1 LARLSGARVVARAPE
16 VVVVAVELKSQH
28 PAGAVEAA
36 RATRFVHVQTFGCQ
50 MNVNDTD
57 RILQVLA
64 PHGWAPT
71 PDPAQAHLILLNTCS
86 VRDKAEQKMLSQLG
100 RLAPLKE
107 HNDELVLGVAG
118 CVAQQEGAALLQ
130 KVPYLDLVMGPDH
143 IAELPD
149 MLERMR
155 GGERRIAQ
163 TEFYKRKDFRF
174 VEAEPR
180 EETRVSEFV
189 TIMKGCDKVCSY
201 CIVPFTRG
209 REVSKSHEMVVR
221 EVERLVAAGAR
232 EVTLL
237 GQNVNSYGKD
247 LQEGAGPLAS
257 RVPTFAELL
266 RAVDAVPGLERL
278 RFTTS
283 HPMDAIDDL
292 IALFGKLRTLCEFFH
307 LPVQAGNDRILEEMR
322 RFYTVADY
330 LDKVHKLRA
339 VCPDIA
345 LSTDIIVGFP
355 GETEAELEDTLHLL
369 ETVRYDS
376 IFAFKYSERPGT
388 RAEKLGDTVPEAVKK
403 ARLDKVLRVQDR
415 ITRDKMAA
423 MQGQVVE
430 ILVEGPSQRAARG
443 NAPDGMSG
451 FQMMGRTRKNLIVN
465 VPVPMGDFWNKRW
478 VGKLATVEIVEV
490 KANTLFGR
498 FA

>member
-1 LARLSGARVVARAPE
+1 M
-16 VVVVAVELKSQH
+16 VAVELKVQDKH
-28 PAGAVEAA
+28 VNAERG
-36 RATRFVHVQTFGCQ
+36 TRFVHVQTFGCQ

-64 PHGWAPT
+64 PHGWAAT
-71 PDPAQAHLILLNTCS
+71 DDPAKAHLILLNTCS
-86 VRDKAEQKMLSQLG
+86 VREKAEQKMLSQLG

-143 IAELPD
+143 IAELPA

-155 GGERRIAQ
+155 GGERRIAE

-180 EETRVSEFV
+180 DETRVSEFV

-232 EVTLL
+232 EITLL

-247 LQEGAGPLAS
+247 LHDGGGPIAS

-283 HPMDAIDDL
+283 HPMDAISDL
-292 IALFGKLRTLCEFFH
+292 IALFGSLRTLCEFFH
-307 LPVQAGNDRILEEMR
+307 LPVQAGSNRILEEMR
-322 RFYTVADY
+322 RFYTVSDY
-330 LDKVHKLRA
+330 LEKITKLRA

-355 GETEAELEDTLHLL
+355 GETEAEFEDTLGLL

-376 IFAFKYSERPGT
+376 IYAFKYSERPGT
-388 RAEKLGDTVPEAVKK
+388 RAAKLGDSVPEATKK
-403 ARLDKVLRVQDR
+403 VRLAKVQSLQDA
-415 ITRDKMAA
+415 ITREKLATML
-423 MQGQVVE
+423 GRVVE
-430 ILVEGPSQRAARG
+430 ILVEGPSQRASRG
-443 NAPDGMSG
+443 NAPQGSTGNG
-451 FQMMGRTRKNLIVN
+451 FQMMGRTRASTIVN
-465 VPVPMGDFWNKRW
+465 VPVPFGEFWNKRW
-478 VGKLATVEIVEV
+478 VGKLANIEVVEV

-498 FA
+498 FV

>member
-1 LARLSGARVVARAPE
+1 LVS
-16 VVVVAVELKSQH
+16 VELGRSR
-28 PAGAVEAA
+28 VEDVGGEA
-36 RATRFVHVQTFGCQ
+36 RATRLVHIQTFGCQ

-64 PHGWAPT
+64 PHGWAAT
-71 PDPAQAHLILLNTCS
+71 EDPAQAHLILLNTCS
-86 VRDKAEQKMLSQLG
+86 IREKAEQKMLSQLG

-107 HNDELVLGVAG
+107 YNDELVLGVAG

-143 IAELPD
+143 IAELPA

-155 GGERRIAQ
+155 HGERRIAE
-163 TEFYKRKDFRF
+163 TELYKRKDFRF

-180 EETRVSEFV
+180 EETKVSEFV

-209 REVSKSHEMVVR
+209 REVSKTPEMVLR
-221 EVERLVAAGAR
+221 EVEKLVASGAK
-232 EVTLL
+232 EITLL

-247 LQEGAGPLAS
+247 LQSDDMGPLAR
-257 RVPTFAELL
+257 RVPSFAQLIKQ
-266 RAVDAVPGLERL
+266 VDAIPGVERI

-292 IALFGKLRTLCEFFH
+292 IALFGTVKSLCEFFH
-307 LPVQAGNDRILEEMR
+307 LPVQAGNDRVLEEMR
-322 RFYTVADY
+322 RAYTIESYRDTVR
-330 LDKVHKLRA
+330 KLRA
-339 VCPDIA
+339 QCPDIA

-355 GETEAELEDTLHLL
+355 GETDAEFEDTVRLL
-369 ETVRYDS
+369 EEVRYDS

-403 ARLDKVLRVQDR
+403 ARLAKVLEVQERV
-415 ITRDKMAA
+415 TRDKMEA
-423 MQGQVVE
+423 MGGKVVE
-430 ILVEGPSQRAARG
+430 VLIEGPSQRSAKG
-443 NAPDGMSG
+443 VGTNL
-451 FQMMGRTRKNLIVN
+451 QMMGRTRQNHIVN
-465 VPVPMGDFWNKRW
+465 VPVPLGDFWSRRW
-478 VGKLATVEIVEV
+478 VGKLAAVEITEV
-490 KANTLFGR
+490 KSNTLFGR
-498 FA
+498 FI

>member
-1 LARLSGARVVARAPE
+1 M
-16 VVVVAVELKSQH
+16 VAVELKQSENGVSTA
-28 PAGAVEAA
+28 PG
-36 RATRFVHVQTFGCQ
+36 ATRFVHVQTFGCQ

-57 RILQVLA
+57 RIMQVLA

-71 PDPAQAHLILLNTCS
+71 DDPAQAQLILLNTCS

-100 RLAPLKE
+100 RLRPLKE

-118 CVAQQEGAALLQ
+118 CVAQQEGAALLD

-143 IAELPD
+143 IGELPTL
-149 MLERMR
+149 LERMQR
-155 GGERRIAQ
+155 GERRIAE

-180 EETRVSEFV
+180 DETRVSEFV
-189 TIMKGCDKVCSY
+189 TIMKGCDRVCSY

-209 REVSKSHEMVVR
+209 REVSKPREMVVR

-257 RVPTFAELL
+257 RVPTFSELL
-266 RAVDAVPGLERL
+266 TAVDAVPGLERL

-292 IALFGKLRTLCEFFH
+292 IDLFGRLRTLCEFFH
-307 LPVQAGNDRILEEMR
+307 LPVQAGNDRILDEMR

-330 LDKVHKLRA
+330 RDKVHKLRA
-339 VCPDIA
+339 RCPEIA

-355 GETEAELEDTLHLL
+355 GETDAEFEDTLRLL
-369 ETVRYDS
+369 EEVRYDS

-388 RAEKLGDTVPEAVKK
+388 RAEKLGDNVPEAVKK
-403 ARLDKVLRVQDR
+403 ARLSRVLAVQDA
-415 ITRDKMAA
+415 ITRDKMQA
-423 MQGQVVE
+423 MHGQVVE

-443 NAPDGMSG
+443 TAGQGGGG
-451 FQMMGRTRKNLIVN
+451 FQMMGRTRTNLIVN
-465 VPVPMGDFWNKRW
+465 VPVPFGDFWNKRW
-478 VGKLATVEIVEV
+478 VGKLARVEIVEV

-498 FA
+498 FV

>member
-1 LARLSGARVVARAPE
+1 
-16 VVVVAVELKSQH
+16 
-28 PAGAVEAA
+28 
-36 RATRFVHVQTFGCQ
+36 
-50 MNVNDTD
+50 
-57 RILQVLA
+57 
-64 PHGWAPT
+64 
-71 PDPAQAHLILLNTCS
+71 

-100 RLAPLKE
+100 RLRPLKE

-118 CVAQQEGAALLQ
+118 CVAQQEGAALLD

-143 IAELPD
+143 IGALPTL
-149 MLERMR
+149 LERMQR
-155 GGERRIAQ
+155 GERRIAE
-163 TEFYKRKDFRF
+163 TELYKRKDFRF

-180 EETRVSEFV
+180 DETRVSEFV

-209 REVSKSHEMVVR
+209 REVSKPREMVVR

-247 LQEGAGPLAS
+247 LQDGAGPLAS
-257 RVPTFAELL
+257 RVSTFAELL
-266 RAVDAVPGLERL
+266 VAVDAVPGLERL

-292 IALFGKLRTLCEFFH
+292 IALFGRLRSLCEFFH
-307 LPVQAGNDRILEEMR
+307 LPVQAGNDRILDEMR

-330 LDKVHKLRA
+330 RDKVHELRA
-339 VCPDIA
+339 RCPQIA

-355 GETEAELEDTLHLL
+355 GETDAELEDTLGFL
-369 ETVRYDS
+369 EEIRYDS

-388 RAEKLGDTVPEAVKK
+388 RAAKLGDSVPETVKK
-403 ARLDKVLRVQDR
+403 ARLARVLAVQDA
-415 ITRDKMAA
+415 ITRDKMQA

-443 NAPDGMSG
+443 TRPGPHATGGGG
-451 FQMMGRTRKNLIVN
+451 FQMMGRTRTNLIVN
-465 VPVPMGDFWNKRW
+465 VPVPFGDFWNKRW
-478 VGKLATVEIVEV
+478 VGKLARVEVVEV

-498 FA
+498 FV

>member
-1 LARLSGARVVARAPE
+1 M
-16 VVVVAVELKSQH
+16 VAVELKTI
-28 PAGAVEAA
+28 PGAA

-64 PHGWAPT
+64 PHGWVAT
-71 PDPAQAHLILLNTCS
+71 DDPAKAQLILLNTCS
-86 VRDKAEQKMLSQLG
+86 VREKAEQKMLSQLG

-143 IAELPD
+143 IAELPA

-155 GGERRIAQ
+155 GGERRIAE

-174 VEAEPR
+174 IEAEPR
-180 EETRVSEFV
+180 LGDGASTRVSEFV

-209 REVSKSHEMVVR
+209 REVSKSHDMVVR

-247 LQEGAGPLAS
+247 LHEGGGPLAA

-292 IALFGKLRTLCEFFH
+292 IALFGSLRTLCEFFH
-307 LPVQAGNDRILEEMR
+307 LPVQAGNDRILDDMR

-330 LDKVHKLRA
+330 LEKIGKLRA

-355 GETEAELEDTLHLL
+355 GETEAEFEDTLGFL
-369 ETVRYDS
+369 ERVRYDS
-376 IFAFKYSERPGT
+376 IYAFKYSERPGT
-388 RAEKLGDTVPEAVKK
+388 RAAKLGDTVPEAVKK
-403 ARLDKVLRVQDR
+403 ARLAKVQALQDA
-415 ITRDKMAA
+415 ITHEKLAA
-423 MQGQVVE
+423 MQGRIVE

-443 NAPDGMSG
+443 TVPADGTTGGG
-451 FQMMGRTRKNLIVN
+451 FQMMGRTRSSTIVN
-465 VPVPMGDFWNKRW
+465 VPVPFGEFWNKRW
-478 VGKLATVEIVEV
+478 VGRLATVEIVEA
-490 KANTLFGR
+490 KAFTLFGR
-498 FA
+498 FI

>member
-1 LARLSGARVVARAPE
+1 MSATIDTVPTEKASKRL
-16 VVVVAVELKSQH
+16 
-28 PAGAVEAA
+28 
-36 RATRFVHVQTFGCQ
+36 VHVQTFGCQ

-57 RILQVLA
+57 RIHQVLA

-71 PDPAQAHLILLNTCS
+71 EDPAKAHLILLNTCS

-107 HNDELVLGVAG
+107 YNDELVLGVAG
-118 CVAQQEGAALLQ
+118 CVAQQEGAALLD

-143 IAELPD
+143 IGELPNLLD
-149 MLERMR
+149 RIKQ
-155 GGERRIAQ
+155 GERRLAE
-163 TEFYKRKDFRF
+163 TTFYKRKDFRF

-180 EETRVSEFV
+180 EDIRVSEFV

-221 EVERLVAAGAR
+221 EVEKLVAAGAR

-257 RVPTFAELL
+257 RIPTFPQLL
-266 RAVDAVPGLERL
+266 RDVDAVPGLERL

-292 IALFGKLRTLCEFFH
+292 VACFGSLRTLCEYFH
-307 LPVQAGNDRILEEMR
+307 LPVQAGNDRILDEMR

-330 LDKVHKLRA
+330 LEKVDKLRA
-339 VCPDIA
+339 QCPDIA

-355 GETEAELEDTLHLL
+355 GETDSEFEDTLALL
-369 ETVRYDS
+369 SRVRYDS
-376 IFAFKYSERPGT
+376 IYAFKYSERPGT
-388 RAEKLGDTVPEAVKK
+388 RAEKLGDTVPENDKK
-403 ARLDKVLRVQDR
+403 LRLQKVLDLQEQISREKLA
-415 ITRDKMAA
+415 TYLGKT
-423 MQGQVVE
+423 VE
-430 ILVEGPSQRAARG
+430 VLIEGPSQRASKGTETQR
-443 NAPDGMSG
+443 G
-451 FQMMGRTRKNLIVN
+451 FQMMGRTRTNVIVN
-465 VPVPMGDFWNKRW
+465 VPVPLGDFWSRRW
-478 VGKLATVEIVEV
+478 VGQLAKVEIADVFS
-490 KANTLFGR
+490 NSLFGR
-498 FA
+498 FV

>member
-1 LARLSGARVVARAPE
+1 MDTTHSGTQVDKAGQRL
-16 VVVVAVELKSQH
+16 
-28 PAGAVEAA
+28 
-36 RATRFVHVQTFGCQ
+36 VHVQTFGCQ

-57 RILQVLA
+57 RIHQVLA

-71 PDPAQAHLILLNTCS
+71 EDPAKAHLILLNTCS

-107 HNDELVLGVAG
+107 YNDELVLGVAG
-118 CVAQQEGAALLQ
+118 CVAQQEGAALLD

-143 IAELPD
+143 IGELPTLLD
-149 MLERMR
+149 RIK
-155 GGERRIAQ
+155 GGERRLSE
-163 TEFYKRKDFRF
+163 TTFYKRKEFRF

-209 REVSKSHEMVVR
+209 REVSKSHEMVIR
-221 EVERLVAAGAR
+221 EVEKLVAAGAR

-247 LQEGAGPLAS
+247 LQEGGGPLAS
-257 RVPTFAELL
+257 RVPTFPQLL
-266 RAVDAVPGLERL
+266 KDVDAVPGLERL

-292 IALFGKLRTLCEFFH
+292 VACFGTLRTLCEYFH
-307 LPVQAGNDRILEEMR
+307 LPVQAGNDRILDEMR

-330 LDKVHKLRA
+330 LEKVDKLRA
-339 VCPDIA
+339 KCPDIA

-355 GETEAELEDTLHLL
+355 GETESEFEDTLKLL
-369 ETVRYDS
+369 ERVRYDS
-376 IFAFKYSERPGT
+376 IYAFKYSERPGT
-388 RAEKLGDTVPEAVKK
+388 RAEKLGDTVSESDKK
-403 ARLDKVLRVQDR
+403 TRLQRVLDLQEQISREKLARYL
-415 ITRDKMAA
+415 
-423 MQGQVVE
+423 GQTVE
-430 ILVEGPSQRAARG
+430 ILVEGPSQRASKGTETQR
-443 NAPDGMSG
+443 G
-451 FQMMGRTRKNLIVN
+451 FQMMGRTRTNVIVN
-465 VPVPMGDFWNKRW
+465 VPVPFGEFWSRRW
-478 VGKLATVEIVEV
+478 VGQLARVEV
-490 KANTLFGR
+490 VEVFANSLFGR
-498 FA
+498 LV